1 MPLGRLDPS
10 KLLPWLDPT
19 ELINDVMDGRD
30 TSDDTRKPTTSHCM
44 SAYAARVPLR
54 CPLWSATPPP
64 SSHSRRLR
72 CDNRCRALKPRIR
85 IGCLP
90 FTHGCSRTR
99 IYFSLETVLDLALT
113 HNPTV
118 ASAEGTI
125 EQNRGQQV
133 AANTYLN
140 PSISAN
146 SGRGNMRD
154 LGTFDPGGENQS
166 PSST

>member
-30 TSDDTRKPTTSHCM
+30 PAMTHAS
-44 SAYAARVPLR
+44 
-54 CPLWSATPPP
+54 
-64 SSHSRRLR
+64 RLR
-72 CDNRCRALKPRIR
+72 VTVCPHMRHASRYGAHYGQRRVLPRLTAVALGAI
-85 IGCLP
+85 IGAALSSP
-90 FTHGCSRTR
+90 ALGLAASPSPTGAPAHEST
-99 IYFSLETVLDLALT
+99 FSLETVLDLALT

-154 LGTFDPGGENQS
+154 LGTFDPGARESS